1 MASSD
6 AAPSHPRRSLVVGVV
21 RHQPDAVVREAAR
34 FAARLGADL
43 VCATVDVG
51 RYIVQEHADGTV
63 TSAPVDPDLPEL
75 GESVFDPEI
84 EARLR
89 ELLGSPDDRTE
100 DDDTADNPADG
111 TETAAST
118 GDGTAARVSW
128 STRALAGDPA
138 RALGRLAD
146 ALDAEAIV
154 VGTRDTGIRA
164 GIQEFFSGSVAVHLA
179 HRQHRPVI
187 VIPLTPVDG
196 EGALPWED
204 QL

>member
-1 MASSD
+1 MAPSD
-6 AAPSHPRRSLVVGVV
+6 AAPLHPRRSLVVGVV

-34 FAARLGADL
+34 FAARLGAGL

-51 RYIVQEHADGTV
+51 RYIVQEHADGTI

-75 GESVFDPEI
+75 GEAVFDPEI

-89 ELLGSPDDRTE
+89 ELLGSPDDETE
-100 DDDTADNPADG
+100 ADDTDDDTTSAHSAADR
-111 TETAAST
+111 TAPH
-118 GDGTAARVSW
+118 VSW

-138 RALGRLAD
+138 HALARLAD
-146 ALDAEAIV
+146 ALDADAIV

>member
-1 MASSD
+1 MAPSD
-6 AAPSHPRRSLVVGVV
+6 AAPLHPRRSLVVGVV

-43 VCATVDVG
+43 VCASVDVG
-51 RYIVQEHADGTV
+51 RYIVQEHPDGTV

-75 GESVFDPEI
+75 GEAVFDPEI

-89 ELLGSPDDRTE
+89 ELLGGPADDTGTADSTE
-100 DDDTADNPADG
+100 DG
-111 TETAAST
+111 TPPH
-118 GDGTAARVSW
+118 VSW
-128 STRALAGDPA
+128 STRALVGDPA
-138 RALGRLAD
+138 QALGRLAD

-154 VGTRDTGIRA
+154 VGTRETGIRA

>member
-1 MASSD
+1 MAPSD
-6 AAPSHPRRSLVVGVV
+6 AAPLHPRRSLVVGVV

-43 VCATVDVG
+43 VCASVDVG
-51 RYIVQEHADGTV
+51 RYIVQEHPDGTV

-75 GESVFDPEI
+75 GEAVFDPEI

-89 ELLGSPDDRTE
+89 ELLGSPDDNTG
-100 DDDTADNPADG
+100 DNTGDDTGGHA
-111 TETAAST
+111 ETAGSA
-118 GDGTAARVSW
+118 GDGTAAHVSW
-128 STRALAGDPA
+128 STRALVGDPA
-138 RALGRLAD
+138 HALARLAD
-146 ALDAEAIV
+146 ALDADAIV

-196 EGALPWED
+196 EGALPWEE

>member
-1 MASSD
+1 MAPSD
-6 AAPSHPRRSLVVGVV
+6 AAPSHPSSNSARRRLVVGVV
-21 RHQPDAVVREAAR
+21 RHQPDAVVLEAAR

-43 VCATVDVG
+43 VCASVDVG
-51 RYIVQEHADGTV
+51 RYIVQEHPDGTV
-63 TSAPVDPDLPEL
+63 TSAPVDPDLPEF
-75 GESVFDPEI
+75 GEAVFDPEF

-89 ELLGSPDDRTE
+89 ELLGRPADDTGTADSTE
-100 DDDTADNPADG
+100 DG
-111 TETAAST
+111 TPP
-118 GDGTAARVSW
+118 RVSW
-128 STRALAGDPA
+128 STRALVGDPA
-138 RALGRLAD
+138 HALGRLAD

>member
-1 MASSD
+1 MAPSD
-6 AAPSHPRRSLVVGVV
+6 AAPSHPSNSARRRLVVGVV
-21 RHQPDAVVREAAR
+21 RHQPDAVVLEAAR

-43 VCATVDVG
+43 VCASVDVG
-51 RYIVQEHADGTV
+51 RYIVQEHPDGTV
-63 TSAPVDPDLPEL
+63 TSAPVDPDLPEF
-75 GESVFDPEI
+75 GEAVFDHEI

-89 ELLGSPDDRTE
+89 ELLGGPASDNGSADD
-100 DDDTADNPADG
+100 N
-111 TETAAST
+111 AARDSR
-118 GDGTAARVSW
+118 ARVSW
-128 STRALAGDPA
+128 STRALVGDPA
-138 RALGRLAD
+138 HALGRLAD

>member
-1 MASSD
+1 MAPSD
-6 AAPSHPRRSLVVGVV
+6 AAPSNPSSNSARRRLVVGVV
-21 RHQPDAVVREAAR
+21 RHQPDAVVLEAAR

-43 VCATVDVG
+43 VCASVDVG
-51 RYIVQEHADGTV
+51 RYIVQEHPDGTV

-75 GESVFDPEI
+75 GEAVFDPEI

-89 ELLGSPDDRTE
+89 ELLGGPADDTGTADSTE
-100 DDDTADNPADG
+100 DG
-111 TETAAST
+111 TPP
-118 GDGTAARVSW
+118 RVSW
-128 STRALAGDPA
+128 STRALVGDPA
-138 RALGRLAD
+138 HALGRLAD

-196 EGALPWED
+196 EGTLPWED

>member
-1 MASSD
+1 MAPSD
-6 AAPSHPRRSLVVGVV
+6 AAPLHPRRSLVVGVV

-43 VCATVDVG
+43 VCASVDTG
-51 RYIVQEHADGTV
+51 RYIVQEHPDGTI

-75 GESVFDPEI
+75 GEAVFDPEI

-89 ELLGSPDDRTE
+89 ELLGSPDDETE
-100 DDDTADNPADG
+100 ADDTDDDTTSAHS
-111 TETAAST
+111 AAGRT
-118 GDGTAARVSW
+118 TPHVSW

-138 RALGRLAD
+138 HALARLAD
-146 ALDAEAIV
+146 ALDADAIV

-196 EGALPWED
+196 DGALPWED